1 VMRQIDFPFRRA
13 CAALLVAGAAALA
26 ACSSSPP
33 LFTSDGRQT
42 TAVQC
47 PVGSDT
53 CEQQAKAMCGNGGYD
68 VVRESSDNGMRSL
81 LYACR
86 RQSQY

>member
-1 VMRQIDFPFRRA
+1 MRQIDFSFRRA
-13 CAALLVAGAAALA
+13 CGALLVAGAAALA

-53 CEQQAKAMCGNGGYD
+53 CEQQARAMCGNGGYD

-81 LYACR
+81 LYACHK
-86 RQSQY
+86 QSQY